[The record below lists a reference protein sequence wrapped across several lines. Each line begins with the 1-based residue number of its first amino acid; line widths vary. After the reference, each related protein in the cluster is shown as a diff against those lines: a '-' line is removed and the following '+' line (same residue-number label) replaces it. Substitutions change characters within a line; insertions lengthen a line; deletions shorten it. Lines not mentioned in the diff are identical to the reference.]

1 MNLIMKLQKMQVSIL
16 FNYSIGTYLFSY
28 NLKGIVN
35 ALDSV
40 LLFVSII
47 VGFMGASISVF
58 ATVSDSKFAIK
69 LNNKPIKAR
78 DNIFDFSIKEGLIGG
93 LTKTKDRYLDK
104 AKMTLKGIEYF
115 NENEA
120 SPVLYKN

>member
-1 MNLIMKLQKMQVSIL
+1 MQVSIL

-93 LTKTKDRYLDK
+93 LTKTKDRYLGK

-120 SPVLYKN
+120 SPVFYKN

>member
-93 LTKTKDRYLDK
+93 LTKTKDRYLGK

-120 SPVLYKN
+120 SPVFYKN